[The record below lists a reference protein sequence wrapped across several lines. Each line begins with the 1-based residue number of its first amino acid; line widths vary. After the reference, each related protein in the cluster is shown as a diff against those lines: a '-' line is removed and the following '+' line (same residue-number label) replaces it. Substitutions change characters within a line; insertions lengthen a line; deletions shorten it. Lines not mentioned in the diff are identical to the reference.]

1 MRAWLT
7 LGAGA
12 AVYAAAVVWAAG
24 RLPPDGVPLHFD
36 AAGAADRLGSR
47 GAALT
52 AMGLVGVGMLALG
65 AGLVLLIHRGP
76 LRSMN
81 LPHREYWLTEE
92 RRPRLRRMLA
102 LDMAVIMGG
111 TLAYLSF
118 IPVSTALAAAAPDR
132 AVPPVVLW
140 TPTAV
145 YFPAVLALVVW
156 IARYRYRPRA
166 DR

>member
-7 LGAGA
+7 LAAGA
-12 AVYAAAVVWAAG
+12 AVYAAALAWAAG
-24 RLPPDGVPLHFD
+24 RLPPDGVPMHFG
-36 AAGAADRLGSR
+36 AGGAADGFGSR

-52 AMGLVGVGMLALG
+52 AMVLVGAGLLALG

-76 LRSMN
+76 LESVN
-81 LPHREYWLTEE
+81 LPHREHWLTEE
-92 RRPRLRRMLA
+92 RRPRLRRMLGV
-102 LDMAVIMGG
+102 DMAVLIGG
-111 TLAYLSF
+111 TLAYLSI

-132 AVPPVVLW
+132 AVAPAALW

-145 YFPAVLALVVW
+145 YLLGVLARVVW
-156 IARYRYRPRA
+156 MARYRYRPRV